1 MSVTTD
7 RKTTRKRRA
16 WKPDVD
22 AARLLIELRE
32 KKGIARDR
40 VPYEMQRSGIHRD
53 RIPSPK
59 TLYRV
64 EELGREPSIGIKA
77 ALAEFYGVDLHTIWR
92 PREPRCAREAHR

>member
-1 MSVTTD
+1 MQVAQRQKLSRR
-7 RKTTRKRRA
+7 RKA

-40 VPYEMQRSGIHRD
+40 VPYEMQRAGINRD
-53 RIPSPK
+53 RIPSSK

-64 EELGREPSIGIKA
+64 EEMGREPSIGIKA
-77 ALAEFYGVDLHTIWR
+77 ALAEFYGVDLHTIWK
-92 PREPRCAREAHR
+92 PREPRCARELLR